1 MGLNYSQTTLF
12 SQKQGWKCVCDGL
25 KLKNQTEEKKETEFS
40 SHVPP
45 GWTEAMGSVI
55 HRDTSL
61 VVPSP
66 KKKSIKPTSP

>member
-1 MGLNYSQTTLF
+1 M
-12 SQKQGWKCVCDGL
+12 CDGL